1 MAKFT
6 VTVEWRKTRELSVY
20 AKDEDEAEEKVLE
33 MVSTWSGVEDP
44 EVVEV
49 TED

>member
-1 MAKFT
+1 VAKFT
-6 VTVEWRKTRELSVY
+6 VTIEWRKTRELRLY
-20 AKDEDEAEEKVLE
+20 ANDKDEAKEKVLE
-33 MVSTWSGVEDP
+33 MVSTWSGVKFP